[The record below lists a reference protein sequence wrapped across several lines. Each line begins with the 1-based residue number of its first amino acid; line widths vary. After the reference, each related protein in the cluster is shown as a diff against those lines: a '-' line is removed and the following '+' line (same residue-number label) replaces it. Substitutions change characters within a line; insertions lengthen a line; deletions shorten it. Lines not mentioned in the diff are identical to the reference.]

1 MGEPS
6 FKKIAQLSRESA
18 TIAKQNEEM
27 HKVAMEEVRLKAQY
41 LEIERMKF
49 EADKHADIKH
59 DLKQCIDFAINSLPW
74 WRRSPRTVVDRA
86 TEFLLML
93 KRETAKHVA
102 MDVLAQKIQTESL
115 EQFTADTEKV
125 LDEVI
130 GTVNTVSTDDKGNT
144 AIHATV
150 NGLDIHATMD
160 REGAEMEIK

>member
-1 MGEPS
+1 M
-6 FKKIAQLSRESA
+6 
-18 TIAKQNEEM
+18 
-27 HKVAMEEVRLKAQY
+27 KAQY

-59 DLKQCIDFAINSLPW
+59 DLKQCIDFALTSLPW

-102 MDVLAQKIQTESL
+102 MDVLASKIREESAEKEIPTSSIEL
-115 EQFTADTEKV
+115 EAKTINI
-125 LDEVI
+125 DE
-130 GTVNTVSTDDKGNT
+130 KGN
-144 AIHATV
+144 AV
-150 NGLDIHATMD
+150 IHATMD

>member
-1 MGEPS
+1 MNQPS

-102 MDVLAQKIQTESL
+102 MDVLASKIREENKPI
-115 EQFTADTEKV
+115 EQIKADTEKV
-125 LDEVI
+125 LDGI
-130 GTVNTVSTDDKGNT
+130 M
-144 AIHATV
+144 A
-150 NGLDIHATMD
+150 D
-160 REGAEMEIK
+160 RETAEMEIK

>member
-1 MGEPS
+1 MNQPS
-6 FKKIAQLSRESA
+6 FKKISQMTRDTAE
-18 TIAKQNEEM
+18 IAKQNQEIADNVLKELQ
-27 HKVAMEEVRLKAQY
+27 LKAQY

-93 KRETAKHVA
+93 KLETAKHVA